1 MRTVRF
7 GDVEIGGGM
16 PPAIALSVSDLLDPV
31 MISERVSAICELGE
45 RFGSVCAICVR
56 NDSMS
61 GERLVL
67 ASVFVRELW
76 GKGIVIESGD
86 PGCIGPALAELMGS
100 RPLICSAERG
110 NIQQLAMAAS
120 LFDCPLAVRGADV
133 EETLELA
140 ETAEEM
146 GVADIVLNP
155 GIVNMKQCLERST
168 DLMRLDGMC
177 GFAPADRP
185 IMVRSWSGEYALSM
199 SAVSVLRYGSLMV
212 LDDLDPDGC
221 AVIDSLISSV
231 RGRNGR

>member
-7 GDVEIGGGM
+7 GDVEIGGEK
-16 PPAIALSVSDLLDPV
+16 PTAIALSVSDLLDPV
-31 MISERVSAICELGE
+31 MISERVSRICDLAE

-67 ASVFVRELW
+67 ASVLVRELW
-76 GKGIVIESGD
+76 GRGIVIESGD
-86 PGCIGPALAELMGS
+86 PGCIGPTLAEIVDCH
-100 RPLICSAERG
+100 PLICSAESD
-110 NIQQLAMAAS
+110 NIQQLAMTAS
-120 LFDCPLAVRGADV
+120 LFECPLAVRGGDV

-140 ETAEEM
+140 ETAEGM

-168 DLMRLDGMC
+168 DLMRLDRQC
-177 GFAPADRP
+177 GFGLAARP
-185 IMVRSWSGEYALSM
+185 LMVRSWSGEYAMSI
-199 SAVSVLRYGSLMV
+199 SAVSVLRYGSLIV

-221 AVIDSLISSV
+221 AVLDSLISSI
-231 RGRNGR
+231 RGHDTD